1 MKKYLFFVL
10 YLLLGYTASLQASES
25 TPQDSTK
32 IPEDEY
38 PVFDLQEIVVT
49 ATRLPRKVD
58 DVTSAVSV
66 IDRKEI
72 DASNA
77 NYVMDVIGT
86 QPGIYIRKD
95 ALFGRQSIEIRGLG
109 SNCRRIQTLIDGRP
123 EKMALFGCTVTQ
135 TLPLSNVERI
145 EVVRGPESVLYGTD
159 ALGGVVNIIT
169 RKVNTPGFQT
179 NALLSYGAYNSQHT
193 QLQHGGNF
201 NGFDYFL
208 TADHKASDGHRD
220 NSAYKGT
227 DLSGRIAY
235 ALAKT
240 WRFELTG
247 KYFTDDEEDPGTVV
261 TPYTQNDK
269 REYERYSWDFDVIG
283 MWQKGDVALN
293 IYQNVGDHQF
303 DMPSISDFWHSKDNS
318 YGANLKTTYELFNRG
333 SVRNI
338 LTAGYEYKYEWAE
351 TLDPY
356 NAWAMENMPVKFMN
370 LGEFDR
376 TNNDVFAFNE
386 FTLNQFVNT
395 VGLRMHHS
403 DTYGW
408 KALPQLGLLY
418 HFSHATSSRIK
429 IGKGFR
435 QPKFS
440 ELYLFPAHNEELE
453 PEENWSYEI
462 ALNQKLFNGVALT
475 INPFYMNIKNF
486 IQTVPNSS
494 PPPMSINKNSGEFY
508 IRGVEV
514 GLDFVSLIDNLN
526 MTTYATYMDIEDPEG
541 TDHANREG
549 KPEFKA
555 NALIQY
561 QYHKL
566 MASIDMEYVAG
577 LYDSNLF
584 ADGEIQKVDNFF
596 VTDLKLSYQIQSSLQ
611 LFVSIDNL
619 FDADYEQFP
628 GYPMPGISA
637 YSGIKIGF

>member
-1 MKKYLFFVL
+1 MKKSLFILFM
-10 YLLLGYTASLQASES
+10 LLGFSFSLFSEEKAV
-25 TPQDSTK
+25 QDSTT

-49 ATRLPRKVD
+49 ATRLPRKVV

-95 ALFGRQSIEIRGLG
+95 AVFGRQSIEIRGLG

-169 RKVNTPGFQT
+169 RKVNTPGFET
-179 NALLSYGAYNSQHT
+179 NALLSYGAYNSQHA
-193 QLQHGGNF
+193 QLQHGGNLS
-201 NGFDYFL
+201 GFDYFL
-208 TADHKASDGHRD
+208 TADYKASDGHRD
-220 NSAYKGT
+220 NSAYEGM
-227 DLSGRIAY
+227 DFSGRIAY
-235 ALAKT
+235 ALDQT

-247 KYFTDDEEDPGTVV
+247 KYFSDDEEDPGTV
-261 TPYTQNDK
+261 PEPNTQNDK
-269 REYERYSWDFDVIG
+269 REYERYSWDFDAIG

-293 IYQNVGDHQF
+293 IYQNIGDHQF
-303 DMPSISDFWHSKDNS
+303 TMPTIADFWHSKDNS
-318 YGANLKTTYELFNRG
+318 YGANLKATYALINQK
-333 SVRNI
+333 SLKNI

-356 NAWAMENMPVKFMN
+356 NTWAMENMPVKFMK

-386 FTLNQFVNT
+386 LTVKKFVNT
-395 VGLRMHHS
+395 IGLRMHHS

-408 KALPQLGLLY
+408 KAIPQIGMLY
-418 HFSHATSSRIK
+418 HFSPATSTRIK

-462 ALNQKLFNGVALT
+462 ALNQKLFKGVALT
-475 INPFYMNIKNF
+475 INPFYMDIKNF
-486 IQTVPNSS
+486 IETVANSA

-508 IRGVEV
+508 IRGIEV

-526 MTTYATYMDIEDPEG
+526 ITTYATYMDIEDPEG
-541 TDHANREG
+541 TGHANREG
-549 KPEFKA
+549 KPEFKG
-555 NALIQY
+555 NVLVQY
-561 QYHKL
+561 RYHKL
-566 MASIDMEYVAG
+566 MASVDMEYVAG

-584 ADGEIQKVDNFF
+584 SDGEIQKVDDFF
-596 VTDLKLSYQIQSSLQ
+596 VTDLKMSYQMRSNLQ
-611 LFVSIDNL
+611 FFVSVENL
-619 FDADYEQFP
+619 FDADYEQYP
-628 GYPMPGISA
+628 GYPMPGISL
-637 YSGIKIGF
+637 YSGIKFGF